1 MVKFFHISTDTVPKT
16 ADLDNVKSALEECP
30 ILNDCQITIENDTSV
45 SDHKL
50 LVITDSDA
58 HRLFELH
65 VDVYANAGNGTVRG
79 VTYASSSLH
88 ALTYFGDSSDK
99 ARVKNVYICDNGAI
113 IMIACYYH
121 SSDQYYLP
129 IRIVKANDGRIV
141 FVSRRNASWYADS
154 PASYR
159 DNIDCIAYGDVAP
172 LSTMSIS
179 NRYDTHAAIVPMLTN
194 CEAGIVSYT
203 EKSGF
208 MTNSSQSTTVQVIE
222 IAGDK
227 YMTDGYFAIK
237 VEES

>member
-1 MVKFFHISTDTVPKT
+1 MFKRFLIRSSGYAVIGDVEAIKT
-16 ADLDNVKSALEECP
+16 ALETCP
-30 ILNDCQITIENDTSV
+30 IFNDCQITTETGSG
-45 SDHKL
+45 SSHKL
-50 LVITDSDA
+50 VVITDSDS
-58 HRLFELH
+58 HRIFELH
-65 VDVYANAGNGTVRG
+65 IYEDNRQIRACV
-79 VTYASSSLH
+79 YASSSLH
-88 ALTYFGDSSDK
+88 SETQLGGSSYP
-99 ARVKNVYICDNGAI
+99 ARVGSIYVCDNGSI
-113 IMIACYYH
+113 IELIGTENNNDTYWM
-121 SSDQYYLP
+121 P
-129 IRIVKANDGRIV
+129 IRIVKTNDNRIA
-141 FVSRRNASWYADS
+141 FISRRNDS
-154 PASYR
+154 ATVNAPSGYR

-194 CEAGIVSYT
+194 CEAGTVSYT

>member
-1 MVKFFHISTDTVPKT
+1 MFKRFLIRSSGHSVIGDTEAIKT
-16 ADLDNVKSALEECP
+16 ALEACP
-30 ILNDCQITIENDTSV
+30 IFNGYQITTETGSGSN
-45 SDHKL
+45 HKL
-50 LVITDSDA
+50 MVITDSDA

-65 VDVYANAGNGTVRG
+65 IYQDSKQVYAYI
-79 VTYASSSLH
+79 YASSSLY
-88 ALTYFGDSSDK
+88 TNTRMGSESYP
-99 ARVKNVYICDNGAI
+99 ARVGSVYVCDNGAI
-113 IMIACYYH
+113 IEIIGTYN
-121 SSDQYYLP
+121 SSDTYWMT
-129 IRIVKANDGRIV
+129 IRIVKTNDGRIA
-141 FVSRRNASWYADS
+141 FISRRNETAYCSGADG
-154 PASYR
+154 YR
-159 DNIDCIAYGDVAP
+159 NSIDCIAYGDVAP

-194 CEAGIVSYT
+194 CETGTVSYT

>member
-1 MVKFFHISTDTVPKT
+1 MIKFFHTSTDSVPKI
-16 ADLDNVKSALEECP
+16 ADLDNVKAALEACP
-30 ILNDCQITIENDTSV
+30 IFNDCQITIETGPDYS
-45 SDHKL
+45 HKL
-50 LVITDSDA
+50 LVITDSDD

-65 VDVYANAGNGTVRG
+65 IHQESMQIDAYA
-79 VTYASSSLH
+79 YASSLLY
-88 ALTYFGDSSDK
+88 ANTRLGASSYP
-99 ARVKNVYICDNGAI
+99 ARIKNVFICDNGAI
-113 IMIACYYH
+113 IEIVGTYNGNDY
-121 SSDQYYLP
+121 YYLP
-129 IRIVKANDGRIV
+129 IRIVKTNDGRIA
-141 FVSRRNASWYADS
+141 FVSRRNNSANVETPS
-154 PASYR
+154 SYR

-227 YMTDGYFAIK
+227 YLTDGYFAIK

>member
-1 MVKFFHISTDTVPKT
+1 MVKFFHTSTDTIPKL
-16 ADLDNVKSALEECP
+16 ADLDNVEAALEECP
-30 ILNDCQITIENDTSV
+30 IFNDCQITIETGDGSN
-45 SDHKL
+45 HKL
-50 LVITDSDA
+50 LVITDSEDN
-58 HRLFELH
+58 RLFELH
-65 VDVYANAGNGTVRG
+65 IYIDSIGIEAYV
-79 VTYASSSLH
+79 YASSSLY
-88 ALTYFGDSSDK
+88 ANTGLGSSSYP
-99 ARVKNVYICDNGAI
+99 ARIKNVYICDNGAI
-113 IMIACYYH
+113 IEIVGTYNG
-121 SSDQYYLP
+121 SDAYYLP
-129 IRIVKANDGRIV
+129 IRIVKTNDGRIA
-141 FVSRRNASWYADS
+141 FVSCRNNSASVS
-154 PASYR
+154 TPSGYR

-194 CEAGIVSYT
+194 CEAGTVSYT

>member
-1 MVKFFHISTDTVPKT
+1 MFKRFLIRSSGYAMISDTEAIKT
-16 ADLDNVKSALEECP
+16 ALETCS
-30 ILNDCQITIENDTSV
+30 IFNDCQITTETGSGSN
-45 SDHKL
+45 HKL
-50 LVITDSDA
+50 VIITDSDA

-65 VDVYANAGNGTVRG
+65 IYQDTKQVHAWF
-79 VTYASSSLH
+79 YASSSLYSETQ
-88 ALTYFGDSSDK
+88 LGGSSYP
-99 ARVKNVYICDNGAI
+99 ARVGSVYCCDNGVI
-113 IMIACYYH
+113 IEIIGTYNG
-121 SSDQYYLP
+121 SDAYYLP
-129 IRIVKANDGRIV
+129 IRIVKTNDGRLA
-141 FVSRRNASWYADS
+141 FVSCRNDS
-154 PASYR
+154 GTVTTPSSYR

-194 CEAGIVSYT
+194 CEAGTVSYT

>member
-1 MVKFFHISTDTVPKT
+1 MVKFFHTSTDVRPKI
-16 ADLDNVKSALEECP
+16 ADLDNVKTALEACP
-30 ILNDCQITIENDTSV
+30 IFNDCQITIETGTGSN
-45 SDHKL
+45 HKL
-50 LVITDSDA
+50 LVITDSDS

-65 VDVYANAGNGTVRG
+65 VYQDSLYIEAII
-79 VTYASSSLH
+79 YASESLYAETSLGSS
-88 ALTYFGDSSDK
+88 SSP
-99 ARVKNVYICDNGAI
+99 ARVKDVFICDNGVI
-113 IMIACYYH
+113 IEIVGTYNGN
-121 SSDQYYLP
+121 DDYYLP
-129 IRIVKANDGRIV
+129 IRIVKTNDGRFA
-141 FVSRRNASWYADS
+141 FVSCRNDS
-154 PASYR
+154 ATVTIPSSYR
-159 DNIDCIAYGDVAP
+159 NNIDCIAYGDVVP

-194 CEAGIVSYT
+194 CEANTVSYT

>member
-16 ADLDNVKSALEECP
+16 ADLDNVKAALEECP
-30 ILNDCQITIENDTSV
+30 IFNDCQITIESGTGSN
-45 SDHKL
+45 HKL
-50 LVITDSDA
+50 LAITDSDS

-65 VDVYANAGNGTVRG
+65 VYQDSLYIEAII
-79 VTYASSSLH
+79 YASESLYVETSLGSS
-88 ALTYFGDSSDK
+88 YYP
-99 ARVKNVYICDNGAI
+99 ARVKNVFICDNGAI
-113 IMIACYYH
+113 IELVGT
-121 SSDQYYLP
+121 SSNSDAYYLP
-129 IRIVKANDGRIV
+129 IRIVKTNDGRFA
-141 FVSRRNASWYADS
+141 FVSCRNNSATVSTPS
-154 PASYR
+154 GYR
-159 DNIDCIAYGDVAP
+159 DGIDCIAYGDVAP

-194 CEAGIVSYT
+194 CEAGTMSYT

>member
-1 MVKFFHISTDTVPKT
+1 MVKFFHTSTGTLPKT
-16 ADLDNVKSALEECP
+16 ADLDNVKAALEECP
-30 ILNDCQITIENDTSV
+30 IFNDCQITIEPGTGSN
-45 SDHKL
+45 HKL
-50 LVITDSDA
+50 LAITDSDS

-65 VDVYANAGNGTVRG
+65 VHQDSMRIDAYA
-79 VTYASSSLH
+79 YASSSLY
-88 ALTYFGDSSDK
+88 AETWFGGSSYP
-99 ARVKNVYICDNGAI
+99 ARIKNVYICDNGAI
-113 IMIACYYH
+113 IEIVATYNGNDTYWM
-121 SSDQYYLP
+121 P
-129 IRIVKANDGRIV
+129 IRIVKTNDGRIA
-141 FVSRRNASWYADS
+141 FVARRNDS
-154 PASYR
+154 ANVDTPSGYR
-159 DNIDCIAYGDVAP
+159 DGIDCIAYGDVAP